1 MMWGLPDWA
10 SHDGEHAEEFGC
22 KSHPPCMW
30 IVEQHQMK
38 GTDAPEFVIAV
49 KWQDGDLDKYLDGK
63 SSHAHGWRYV
73 MRWEEGVY
81 KRVVSGYGFPTEQA
95 ARQAAEEKA
104 TKIVRAQQPEKV
116 YKFTPEV

>member
-1 MMWGLPDWA
+1 
-10 SHDGEHAEEFGC
+10 
-22 KSHPPCMW
+22 
-30 IVEQHQMK
+30 
-38 GTDAPEFVIAV
+38 
-49 KWQDGDLDKYLDGK
+49 
-63 SSHAHGWRYV
+63 